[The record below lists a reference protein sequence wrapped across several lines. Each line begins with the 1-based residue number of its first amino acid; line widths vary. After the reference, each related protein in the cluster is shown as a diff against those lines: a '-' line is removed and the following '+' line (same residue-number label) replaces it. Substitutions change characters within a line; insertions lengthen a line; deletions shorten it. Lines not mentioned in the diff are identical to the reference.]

1 MKKINIKYE
10 DIHKLVHNLSK
21 KIKEKYSPDVII
33 AINGG
38 GLIPSR
44 ILRTFINIPILC
56 VGVKLYNDDDLIT
69 NTPVKTQWINYLNK
83 DEISLIE
90 NKNIL
95 IVDEVDDTRTT
106 LDYVTKELNKFN
118 PKQIG
123 IGVLHNKLKKK
134 KGKISNS
141 CLYFSGDNIEDN
153 WINYPW
159 ESHNIDEHN
168 SNNI

>member
-1 MKKINIKYE
+1 MKKINFKYE
-10 DIHKLVHNLSK
+10 DIHKLVCKLSQ

-33 AINGG
+33 AISGG

-56 VGVKLYNDDDLIT
+56 VGVKLYNENNSMN
-69 NTPVKTQWINYLNK
+69 NTPIKTQWINNLNK

-95 IVDEVDDTRTT
+95 IVDEVDDSRTT
-106 LDYVTKELNKFN
+106 LDYVIKELNKLN

-123 IGVLHNKLKKK
+123 IAVIHNKLKKK
-134 KGKISNS
+134 SGEIPNN
-141 CLYFSGDNIEDN
+141 CLYFSGEDINDN
-153 WINYPW
+153 WVNYPW
-159 ESHNIDEHN
+159 ESQNIDKHN